1 MPEILCPMC
10 SKANEAGAEACAFCG
25 ARLKPLVIDSSSE
38 DMQADD
44 KQEAARHGK
53 APDEPISSG
62 TDWLGRMRS
71 EVSPVD
77 DPEPISSGTDWLG
90 RMRSEVSPVD
100 DPEPISSGTDR
111 LERLRSE
118 VSPSDDPE
126 PISSGTDWLGRLR
139 SKISPVDKTE
149 PSIAEGTGEL
159 PDWLDRLPSPG
170 DAHAT
175 EEVEEIIDLGEKS
188 GDTDWLDRLR
198 QVEGPSEL
206 TDADW
211 DLIEKETAS
220 SAEDELARPEIP
232 EWLKIARDGID
243 VRTEI
248 EEESDQE
255 VLEDPVVSSQRLA
268 KHSPEPPKLEE
279 ADEQET
285 GVPGEVIGEP
295 EVSSED
301 SEEELETQ
309 VPDMVY
315 VPPLILDDETHDE
328 ETQDIDLESIR
339 VPEWIEEEQALEP
352 AAAEDD
358 EQQPEIS
365 RAVLPEWLEGMRPD
379 EINSIQDQVEGDEPQ
394 SFETIGPL
402 AGLSGVLMAEPVV
415 AMPRT
420 PGTVT
425 AGINITQQE
434 NEQVRILRKLVEAEQ
449 QDIASPTPRPRAA
462 PILQWIVGLVLV
474 AAVILPQVVSGEFFA
489 APRWVPQDLEKLR
502 GLVEELA
509 VDNPAL
515 IVVDYDPGYSAELE
529 AVGSSLLDHLF
540 QRGMTVVTL
549 STRSPGPALA
559 QRLIDHV
566 TPWHVV
572 EPGDDYLHLGYLAGG
587 PTAVQ
592 LFASNP
598 RYGNLRGFM
607 LPAEREW
614 STPWEAPILADV
626 QQLSDFS
633 AVLVITAGTE
643 TARTWAE
650 QAAPLT
656 GETPFIMVLSAGA
669 EPLVR
674 PYYAN
679 PDPQVDA
686 IFTGL
691 PSAKANELLNGRS
704 GAASLLWDAFGTGGW
719 AATGVLVVGGV
730 MGITA
735 SLLRRRARDENDV

>member
-1 MPEILCPMC
+1 
-10 SKANEAGAEACAFCG
+10 
-25 ARLKPLVIDSSSE
+25 
-38 DMQADD
+38 
-44 KQEAARHGK
+44 
-53 APDEPISSG
+53 
-62 TDWLGRMRS
+62 
-71 EVSPVD
+71 
-77 DPEPISSGTDWLG
+77 
-90 RMRSEVSPVD
+90 
-100 DPEPISSGTDR
+100 
-111 LERLRSE
+111 
-118 VSPSDDPE
+118 
-126 PISSGTDWLGRLR
+126 
-139 SKISPVDKTE
+139 
-149 PSIAEGTGEL
+149 
-159 PDWLDRLPSPG
+159 
-170 DAHAT
+170 
-175 EEVEEIIDLGEKS
+175 
-188 GDTDWLDRLR
+188 
-198 QVEGPSEL
+198 
-206 TDADW
+206 
-211 DLIEKETAS
+211 
-220 SAEDELARPEIP
+220 
-232 EWLKIARDGID
+232 
-243 VRTEI
+243 
-248 EEESDQE
+248 
-255 VLEDPVVSSQRLA
+255 
-268 KHSPEPPKLEE
+268 
-279 ADEQET
+279 
-285 GVPGEVIGEP
+285 
-295 EVSSED
+295 
-301 SEEELETQ
+301 
-309 VPDMVY
+309 
-315 VPPLILDDETHDE
+315 LDDEAHDE
-328 ETQDIDLESIR
+328 EAQDIDLESIR
-339 VPEWIEEEQALEP
+339 VPEWIDEEQVLQP
-352 AAAEDD
+352 AAAKDD
-358 EQQPEIS
+358 AQQPEIS
-365 RAVLPEWLEGMRPD
+365 KAVLPEWLEALRPA
-379 EINSIQDQVEGDEPQ
+379 EINRIQEQAEGVEPQ

-420 PGTVT
+420 PGTV
-425 AGINITQQE
+425 ADGINISQQE
-434 NEQVRILRKLVEAEQ
+434 NEQVRILRKLVEAER
-449 QDIASPTPRPRAA
+449 QDIASVTPRPRAA

-474 AAVILPQVVSGEFFA
+474 AAVILPQVLGGEIFA
-489 APRWVPQDLEKLR
+489 APRWVPQDLEILR
-502 GLVEELA
+502 SLVEELA

-540 QRGMTVVTL
+540 QRGMPVVTL
-549 STRSPGPALA
+549 STRTPGPALA
-559 QRLIDHV
+559 QRLIDNV
-566 TPWHVV
+566 TPWHAV

-598 RYGNLRGFM
+598 RYGNMRGFM

-704 GAASLLWDAFGTGGW
+704 GGASLLWDAFATGGW
-719 AATGVLVVGGV
+719 AATGILVVGGV

>member
-10 SKANEAGAEACAFCG
+10 SKTNDAGAEACAFCG
-25 ARLKPLVIDSSSE
+25 ARLKPLVIDSSSD
-38 DMQADD
+38 DMQADVT
-44 KQEAARHGK
+44 QETVRESRT
-53 APDEPISSG
+53 PEEP
-62 TDWLGRMRS
+62 
-71 EVSPVD
+71 V
-77 DPEPISSGTDWLG
+77 
-90 RMRSEVSPVD
+90 
-100 DPEPISSGTDR
+100 
-111 LERLRSE
+111 ERK
-118 VSPSDDPE
+118 
-126 PISSGTDWLGRLR
+126 TDWLGRLR
-139 SKISPVDKTE
+139 SKVGPTEEPE

-159 PDWLDRLPSPG
+159 PDWLDRLRSPG
-170 DAHAT
+170 DTGAA
-175 EEVEEIIDLGEKS
+175 EEVQEIIDPGEKS
-188 GDTDWLDRLR
+188 GDTDWLNRLR
-198 QVEGPSEL
+198 KVESASEL

-211 DLIEKETAS
+211 DLIENEIAS
-220 SAEDELARPEIP
+220 SPEHEQARPEIP
-232 EWLKIARDGID
+232 DWLKAARKGEDE
-243 VRTEI
+243 RTEI
-248 EEESDQE
+248 EEEPE
-255 VLEDPVVSSQRLA
+255 TEALEGPLDFSQRLA

-279 ADEQET
+279 AAEQETSVPDEVIGELEVGLDAPLDFSQRLARHSPEPPKLEEADEQET
-285 GVPGEVIGEP
+285 SVPDEVIGEP

-301 SEEELETQ
+301 SEEELEAQ

-315 VPPLILDDETHDE
+315 VPALIIDE
-328 ETQDIDLESIR
+328 E
-339 VPEWIEEEQALEP
+339 PAPEP

-358 EQQPEIS
+358 EQQPGIS
-365 RAVLPEWLEGMRPD
+365 RAVLPEWLEAMRPD
-379 EINSIQDQVEGDEPQ
+379 EINRIQDQAEGDEPQ

-420 PGTVT
+420 PGTV
-425 AGINITQQE
+425 AVGINITQQE
-434 NEQVRILRKLVEAEQ
+434 NEQVRILRKLVEAER
-449 QDIASPTPRPRAA
+449 QDIASPAPRPRAA

-474 AAVILPQVVSGEFFA
+474 AAVILPQVLSGEIFA
-489 APRWVPQDLEKLR
+489 APRWVPQDLNILR
-502 GLVEELA
+502 NLVEELA
-509 VDNPAL
+509 VDTPAL

-540 QRGMTVVTL
+540 QRGMRVVTL

-559 QRLIDHV
+559 QRLIEHV
-566 TPWHVV
+566 TPWHVL

-607 LPAEREW
+607 LPAERDW
-614 STPWEAPILADV
+614 NTPWEAPILADV

-656 GETPFIMVLSAGA
+656 GESPFIMVLSAGA

-674 PYYAN
+674 PYYSN

-691 PSAKANELLNGRS
+691 PSAKANELTNGRS
-704 GAASLLWDAFGTGGW
+704 GGASLLWDAFGTGGW
-719 AATGVLVVGGV
+719 AATGILVVGSV
-730 MGITA
+730 MGIAA